1 MANQLS
7 DSQLEVLRALADTV
21 VPAIPGN
28 GDPTGFLARSGG
40 DLGVHVGVADMFAT
54 LPAEQQ
60 ASLGQVLDTLSQRGF
75 PAGSPAER
83 DLAVRAFLTDGGDVA
98 AGVTALIGLTMSAT
112 YGAVDP
118 QTGTNPAWQSF
129 NYAGP
134 PQVEP
139 GGVGPLATYTPE
151 PGAVLD
157 ADVCVVGS
165 GAGGGVIAGKL
176 AQAGL
181 NVVVLE
187 AGDNLWEQDFTG
199 LELVAW
205 PTMFWRG
212 GPTLS
217 ADGNLLILTAQTLG
231 GGPTVNWSNSL
242 RTHAWVREEW
252 ASEYGLKDVDTAEF
266 DRHLDA
272 VMQRMGCCD
281 TCSDLNGPHQR
292 MQEAAAKMGWSFI
305 PALNRNA
312 DPSVYSPDTAGHIG
326 WGDRSGAK
334 VDVRRTFLRDA
345 VDAGARVIVRCYANR
360 ILVEDGRA
368 AGVEGTVTDATGA
381 AHELTVRAPRVVVAG
396 GSLESPALLLRSG
409 IGGPAVG
416 RYLRMHPVP
425 AIIALYPEP
434 QIPWWGGP
442 MTAMIDEFADM
453 EDGYGFLVQCLHWA
467 PTALSTLIARSSWA
481 EHKQTM
487 ARLDHAAA
495 YIGLVRDRG
504 HGTVTIDAD
513 GNSVVH
519 YAITDEVD
527 VRSAHKAL
535 EVQIRANAEAGA
547 DDIIPLSAQPTR
559 WHRGEDLDAFIAA
572 VQSQPLAAGG
582 INLICAHQM
591 CSCRMG
597 LDPATSVANPWGELH
612 DTPGVYI
619 GDASAMP
626 TASGVNPMITAM
638 ALAHRTAEAIATN
651 DRVTSSASKS

>member
-1 MANQLS
+1 MEIIMANQLS

-151 PGAVLD
+151 PGA
-157 ADVCVVGS
+157 
-165 GAGGGVIAGKL
+165 GGGVIAGKL

-252 ASEYGLKDVDTAEF
+252 ASEYG
-266 DRHLDA
+266 
-272 VMQRMGCCD
+272 
-281 TCSDLNGPHQR
+281 
-292 MQEAAAKMGWSFI
+292 
-305 PALNRNA
+305 
-312 DPSVYSPDTAGHIG
+312 
-326 WGDRSGAK
+326 
-334 VDVRRTFLRDA
+334 
-345 VDAGARVIVRCYANR
+345 
-360 ILVEDGRA
+360 
-368 AGVEGTVTDATGA
+368 
-381 AHELTVRAPRVVVAG
+381 
-396 GSLESPALLLRSG
+396 
-409 IGGPAVG
+409 
-416 RYLRMHPVP
+416 
-425 AIIALYPEP
+425 
-434 QIPWWGGP
+434 
-442 MTAMIDEFADM
+442 
-453 EDGYGFLVQCLHWA
+453 
-467 PTALSTLIARSSWA
+467 
-481 EHKQTM
+481 
-487 ARLDHAAA
+487 
-495 YIGLVRDRG
+495 
-504 HGTVTIDAD
+504 
-513 GNSVVH
+513 
-519 YAITDEVD
+519 
-527 VRSAHKAL
+527 
-535 EVQIRANAEAGA
+535 
-547 DDIIPLSAQPTR
+547 
-559 WHRGEDLDAFIAA
+559 
-572 VQSQPLAAGG
+572 
-582 INLICAHQM
+582 
-591 CSCRMG
+591 
-597 LDPATSVANPWGELH
+597 
-612 DTPGVYI
+612 
-619 GDASAMP
+619 
-626 TASGVNPMITAM
+626 
-638 ALAHRTAEAIATN
+638 
-651 DRVTSSASKS
+651 